1 MVLIGCL
8 ACLGSGI
15 TSLGFQRYLGSG
27 TRSPQAAS
35 LLSPSWTYTLSC
47 TFKKKMI
54 GSLCPVSSSSGR
66 SVSERVPR
74 VKTA

>member
-47 TFKKKMI
+47 AFKKDDRI
-54 GSLCPVSSSSGR
+54 F
-66 SVSERVPR
+66 VPCEQLFR
-74 VKTA
+74 AFCFRART